1 MKTRLKGST
10 GVLLKSD
17 ICKVVEVE
25 YKLDKRESSK
35 WRIVLH

>member
-35 WRIVLH
+35 